1 MFEFKDLKLRR
12 RGSTSSNGS
21 DKILSSEKIEAIVEA
36 SMGRKDL
43 FDTLLE

>member
-1 MFEFKDLKLRR
+1 MFESESFKLRK

-21 DKILSSEKIEAIVEA
+21 DIILSSEKIEALVEA
-36 SMGRKDL
+36 RARRKDL